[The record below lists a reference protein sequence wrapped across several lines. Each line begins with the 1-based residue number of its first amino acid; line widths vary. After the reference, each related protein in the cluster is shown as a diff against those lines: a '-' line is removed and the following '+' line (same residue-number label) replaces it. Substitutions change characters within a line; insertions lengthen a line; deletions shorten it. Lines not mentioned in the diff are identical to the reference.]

1 MVDFDNPLQT
11 WTARFARDGYLFGEE
26 PNAFLR
32 SNGHRFH
39 AGDSVL
45 CVADGEGRNSVWLA
59 ERGCRVTAF
68 DFASNAI
75 DKARQLAA
83 RRGVGGQLRRT
94 AEMAEAV
101 IPDQVEGMAGGPA
114 GDGAERVGE

>member
-59 ERGCRVTAF
+59 AVSVTG
-68 DFASNAI
+68 
-75 DKARQLAA
+75 KLTWGKRW
-83 RRGVGGQLRRT
+83 R
-94 AEMAEAV
+94 
-101 IPDQVEGMAGGPA
+101 
-114 GDGAERVGE
+114 